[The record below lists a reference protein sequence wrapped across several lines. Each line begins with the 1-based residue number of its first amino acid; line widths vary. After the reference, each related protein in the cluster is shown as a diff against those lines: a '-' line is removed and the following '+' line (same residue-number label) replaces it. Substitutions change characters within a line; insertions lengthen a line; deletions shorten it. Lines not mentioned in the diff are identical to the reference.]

1 MSATSRSKEVFH
13 DYESFVEKFKPKLT
27 TDDCYTPKLV
37 YAAVL
42 EWAVT
47 EYGIDPERVIRP
59 FFPGGDYEHHTYPK
73 GCVVLDNPPFSILS
87 KIVRFYQERG
97 ISFFLFAPGL
107 TTIMRVD
114 GVCAVCVGAPVE
126 YANGAQ
132 VNTSFLTNME
142 LGIKA
147 RTAPVLRK
155 MVERA
160 VELERRKSK
169 TVVPKYEYPFDV
181 VTAAALNHLSKYG
194 QELRIRD
201 EDCMRISGLDSQK
214 PYGKAIFGGGL
225 LLSKR
230 AAAERA
236 AAERAAAERAAAH
249 SWSLSLREIELQQGL
264 G

>member
-1 MSATSRSKEVFH
+1 MGATYQSKERFH
-13 DYESFVEKFKPKLT
+13 DYDGFVDKFKPKLT
-27 TDDCYTPKLV
+27 TDDCYTPSLV
-37 YAAVL
+37 YSAVV
-42 EWAVT
+42 EWAMG
-47 EYGIDPERVIRP
+47 EYGIDPDAIVRP
-59 FFPGGDYEHHTYPK
+59 FYPGGDYEQFTYPE

-87 KIVRFYQERG
+87 EICRFYQERG
-97 ISFFLFAPGL
+97 IAFFLFAPGL
-107 TTIMRVD
+107 TTLSSID
-114 GVCAVCVGAPVE
+114 GVCAVCAGAPVE

-142 LGIKA
+142 PGTKA

-194 QELRIRD
+194 QDFCISD
-201 EDCMRISGLDSQK
+201 KDCMRIGGLDSQK

-236 AAERAAAERAAAH
+236 AAERAAAH
-249 SWSLSLREIELQQGL
+249 SWELSEREKEIQKELG
-264 G
+264 